1 MNHMNDM
8 NNTTN
13 SSDATTPHDALTLR
27 MQRLEGQLAHLHT
40 TQTRARTY
48 KFVAT
53 LSTLGLVAV
62 ATVAATQAATQSAR
76 TPDVIRARR
85 FEVVDQNDKV
95 VLLAGIG
102 SSGGQLDI
110 WGNSGTNV
118 VRLGSNNDGGDLAVW
133 DSAGHGIAGV
143 YATAQ
148 GGRVEV
154 VMPDASGSAVLRAEG
169 GGPALAIADGE
180 GRPRIAATLAG
191 TAAGLSVRSAA
202 GQELVALGA
211 VEGDGGIMRV
221 SQVDGTVAAQVMAL
235 PTGGS
240 IGCASR
246 GGSRAALLESTT
258 AESGGTLTLFAPD
271 GSEAIQAHART
282 EVGARLA
289 LFGASAGAN
298 KTPVVVIEATPEN
311 TAIIAFLQSGARV
324 AGLGSSATGGL
335 LNLANTEGK
344 AVIIAG
350 AASDADGGA
359 ISMRSGSGSQL
370 VRIGVDRIGAGE
382 VAVFDGPGTR
392 KRVLSAI
399 ATAP

>member
-1 MNHMNDM
+1 M
-8 NNTTN
+8 NNQTN
-13 SSDATTPHDALTLR
+13 SSITN
-27 MQRLEGQLAHLHT
+27 EE
-40 TQTRARTY
+40 
-48 KFVAT
+48 
-53 LSTLGLVAV
+53 LVARIEQLNTQV
-62 ATVAATQAATQSAR
+62 ASLRAAHSTAQCSARKFKTVAFICAISVAGVAGLAATQSAR

-102 SSGGQLDI
+102 STGGQIDI

-133 DSAGHGIAGV
+133 NSAGQGVAGL

-148 GGRVEV
+148 GGRIEA
-154 VMPDASGSAVLRAEG
+154 VMPDGSGSAVLRAEG
-169 GGPALAIADGE
+169 SGPALAIADGE
-180 GRPRIAATLAG
+180 GRPRIAATISG
-191 TAAGLSVRSAA
+191 SAAGLSVRSAA

-211 VEGDGGIMRV
+211 VEGDGGILRV
-221 SQVDGTVAAQVMAL
+221 SQFDGTVAAQMMAL

-246 GGSRAALLESTT
+246 TGSRAALIESVST
-258 AESGGTLTLFAPD
+258 ESGGSLTLFAPD
-271 GSEAIQAHART
+271 GSEAIQATAHT
-282 EVGARLA
+282 DVGARLA
-289 LFGASAGAN
+289 LFGSN
-298 KTPVVVIEATPEN
+298 KVPVAVLEAAPDN

-335 LNLANTEGK
+335 LNLANASGK
-344 AVIIAG
+344 AVILAG

-382 VAVFDGPGTR
+382 VAVYDGPGTR

-399 ATAP
+399 ATTP

>member
-1 MNHMNDM
+1 MTNMTNVT
-8 NNTTN
+8 NVTNKSNSTTTN
-13 SSDATTPHDALTLR
+13 EDLVARIEQLDASFASLR
-27 MQRLEGQLAHLHT
+27 TAHCRAEC
-40 TQTRARTY
+40 RARTY
-48 KFVAT
+48 KVIAIICA
-53 LSTLGLVAV
+53 SSVVGIAGI
-62 ATVAATQAATQSAR
+62 AATQSAR

-102 SSGGQLDI
+102 ATGGQIDI

-133 DSAGHGIAGV
+133 DSAGHGVAGL

-148 GGRVEV
+148 GGRVEA
-154 VMPDASGSAVLRAEG
+154 VMPDGSGSAVLRAEG
-169 GGPALAIADGE
+169 TGPALAIADGE
-180 GRPRIAATLAG
+180 GRPRIAATIAG

-221 SQVDGTVAAQVMAL
+221 SQLDGTVAAQVMAL
-235 PTGGS
+235 PSGGS
-240 IGCASR
+240 IGCANR
-246 GGSRAALLESTT
+246 TGSRAALIESAST
-258 AESGGTLTLFAPD
+258 ESGGTLTLFAPD
-271 GSEAIQAHART
+271 GSEAIQATARS
-282 EVGARLA
+282 EVGARLT
-289 LFGASAGAN
+289 LFGAN
-298 KTPVVVIEATPEN
+298 KLPVAVVEAAPEN
-311 TAIIAFLQSGARV
+311 TAIIAFLQNGTRV

-335 LNLANTEGK
+335 LNLANSSGK
-344 AVIIAG
+344 AVIVAG
-350 AASDADGGA
+350 AANDADGGA

-382 VAVFDGPGTR
+382 VAVYDGPGTR

-399 ATAP
+399 ATTP